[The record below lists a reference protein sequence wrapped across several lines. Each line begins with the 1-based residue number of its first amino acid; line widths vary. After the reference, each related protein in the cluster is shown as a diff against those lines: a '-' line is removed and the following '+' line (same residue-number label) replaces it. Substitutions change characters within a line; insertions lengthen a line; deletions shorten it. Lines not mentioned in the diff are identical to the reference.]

1 MTSSKK
7 LSMLIFSLLLVIASF
22 LFVACGTKDYRNVT
36 LTASQEEISLFASED
51 NTQNVTFTINYPVSG
66 MDSTLSYNLSN
77 PSICQ
82 VSVVSTQNYSTT
94 YAISG
99 IRGGVS
105 DFTVRTNEGN
115 ISHTIQIRVREY
127 TSQLTPGDN
136 SLYVSYSREF
146 YPTSADFTFTDTATE
161 RDLEFYFYG
170 KVNGPTN
177 ITIDDVTQDN
187 RLVNA
192 FVGVRLVTVEGQDYL
207 IFIDESGLYYTL
219 GQPLQNSNNTFYN
232 FIPVEIEGEEYIFD
246 TTSATSVQAGDKFS
260 FLTIYE
266 KSL

>member
-51 NTQNVTFTINYPVSG
+51 NTQNVTFTINNPVSG

-94 YAISG
+94 YAILG

-161 RDLEFYFYG
+161 RALEFYFYG
-170 KVNGPTN
+170 KVNGSTN
-177 ITIDDVTQDN
+177 ITVDDVTQDN

-192 FVGVRLVTVEGQDYL
+192 FVGVRLVTVEGQD
-207 IFIDESGLYYTL
+207 
-219 GQPLQNSNNTFYN
+219 
-232 FIPVEIEGEEYIFD
+232 
-246 TTSATSVQAGDKFS
+246 
-260 FLTIYE
+260 
-266 KSL
+266 